1 MMEKMTRRIAVIFCC
16 ALVCV
21 MTIPAAKADPWNKR
35 TLVTLAEQLEV
46 PGAVLDPGTYIFQLA
61 DSQSNRHI
69 VQIWTGDGTY
79 LITTILAVPAYRMQP
94 SDHTVLNYDERPADE
109 PMALRQWFYP
119 GDNTGQ
125 EFVYD
130 YHYVPQAQDEG
141 TNGSGQ

>member
-1 MMEKMTRRIAVIFCC
+1 MKEKMTRGIAVLLCS
-16 ALVCV
+16 ALACV

-35 TLVTLAEQLEV
+35 TLVTLAEPLEV

-79 LITTILAVPAYRMQP
+79 LITTILAVPAHRMQP